1 MTWNPHKV
9 EMALWAHFVVGEL
22 KKELLDGMP
31 GGLAA
36 PPPGA
41 PTAPSQ
47 QTTENGESQTE
58 QQPQKEK
65 NVNEYF
71 FIDLFIYITNLCVYI
86 YTYI

>member
-1 MTWNPHKV
+1 MLSTGSTTWNPHKV

-31 GGLAA
+31 GGLSA
-36 PPPGA
+36 PPPAA
-41 PTAPSQ
+41 PTATPQ

-65 NVNEYF
+65 NVSGCL
-71 FIDLFIYITNLCVYI
+71 LFCVDCLL
-86 YTYI
+86 